1 MTVVDLAPPLRA
13 PSLASALGALRARGM
28 RVSTARRQML
38 AELYTAEGPVS
49 AEALAERLP
58 GADLASVYRNL
69 VVLEEVGLV
78 RHVHLGHGPGRY
90 ALAATTVEFVTC
102 DRCGAHEAFDPSRID
117 AARDLIERELGYR
130 PHFTHFP
137 IVGVCT
143 ACQDK
148 ENGHAHS

>member
-1 MTVVDLAPPLRA
+1 MTVAHLAPALRA
-13 PSLASALGALRARGM
+13 PSFASALGALRARGM
-28 RVSTARRQML
+28 RVSTARRQVL

-58 GADLASVYRNL
+58 GSDLASVYRNL

-90 ALAATTVEFVTC
+90 ALAGAATEFVTC
-102 DRCGAHEAFDPSRID
+102 DRCGAHEAFDARRID

-143 ACQDK
+143 ACQ
-148 ENGHAHS
+148 ENEENHAHS

>member
-1 MTVVDLAPPLRA
+1 MTVAHLTPALRA
-13 PSLASALGALRARGM
+13 PSLTAALGVLRARGM
-28 RVSTARRQML
+28 RVSTARRQVL
-38 AELYTAEGPVS
+38 AELYAAEGPVS

-102 DRCGAHEAFDPSRID
+102 DRCGAHEAFAPHRID
-117 AARDLIERELGYR
+117 AARELIERELGYR

-137 IVGVCT
+137 IVGVCA
-143 ACQDK
+143 ACLET
-148 ENGHAHS
+148 ENDHAHS